1 MLSCGVVC
9 VICTIAVS
17 VEDRLVIDRQTD
29 RLTDRYTTTAY
40 TALAWR
46 RAVKKRFAL

>member
-9 VICTIAVS
+9 VICRPTIAVS

-46 RAVKKRFAL
+46 HAVKNE